1 MNTGDKKPSS
11 DQPTNCDYHNW
22 NDQYSQTSKGIAELI
37 LPELI
42 EPKVTIMLRTPSSTS
57 LSLKIELYL
66 YNPIPTMN
74 FLVQDDS
81 SVPVLSFVSD
91 EDDKDAAGQVP
102 IEMDSP
108 RVPLAAIGEDGRL
121 PNPVMSMSSRS
132 SVEGMASSKEMQLLK
147 IEEFCSQS
155 RTGLYVKC
163 SNIDGTAT
171 ICSDIPAVVFHG
183 VQKNQQPKDVS
194 DFLNRVVTQPGP
206 PNKKW
211 AHLSDWTDNCL
222 NHVRVDMNHEN
233 HYLGVA
239 ALQRGKFITFQAVMQ
254 GKDTNLFLNDQGA
267 LKSGFGM
274 LGAAGFAC
282 VCTAALLSSC
292 YFGSWYRQKRAAGN
306 TRLFA
311 ANLHRSV
318 AVARESKRL
327 TELAHQGA
335 GANAHSDAGSSAAA
349 AYNAE
354 HPA

>member
-1 MNTGDKKPSS
+1 M
-11 DQPTNCDYHNW
+11 
-22 NDQYSQTSKGIAELI
+22 
-37 LPELI
+37 
-42 EPKVTIMLRTPSSTS
+42 
-57 LSLKIELYL
+57 
-66 YNPIPTMN
+66 
-74 FLVQDDS
+74 
-81 SVPVLSFVSD
+81 
-91 EDDKDAAGQVP
+91 
-102 IEMDSP
+102 
-108 RVPLAAIGEDGRL
+108 
-121 PNPVMSMSSRS
+121 
-132 SVEGMASSKEMQLLK
+132 
-147 IEEFCSQS
+147 EF
-155 RTGLYVKC
+155 K
-163 SNIDGTAT
+163 
-171 ICSDIPAVVFHG
+171 
-183 VQKNQQPKDVS
+183 KNQQPKDVS

-222 NHVRVDMNHEN
+222 NHVRVEMNHEN

-335 GANAHSDAGSSAAA
+335 GANAHSAAGSSAAA